1 MMEKPNFDLDAAHR
15 HFSVACFN
23 QAWELL
29 DKPDRTAEEDEQ
41 IVRLSLASHWHWTQR
56 EDCEPT
62 NISVSY
68 WQTSRIYAVLEQ
80 GENAKRYAQKCL
92 EVSQGE
98 DISSFYLGYA
108 YEAKARAEQVVGNR
122 EEMEKYLEKARR
134 VAETIADPEEK
145 QWLEDDL
152 ESIK

>member
-1 MMEKPNFDLDAAHR
+1 MTEKPKFDLDAAHK

-23 QAWELL
+23 QAWALL
-29 DKPDRTAEEDEQ
+29 DKPDRTAEDDEQ
-41 IVRLSLASHWHWTQR
+41 MVRLSLASHWHWTQR

-80 GENAKRYAQKCL
+80 AENARRYAQKCL
-92 EVSQGE
+92 DVSQGE

-108 YEAKARAEQVVGNR
+108 YEAMARAEQVAGNR
-122 EEMEKYLEKARR
+122 EEMGKYLEEARR

-145 QWLEDDL
+145 KWLVDDL